1 MGEDLIYTKRQNSL
15 LTESSEV
22 AVLSPR
28 SWHGKRRSP
37 SHFLVFQRISE
48 GQVETFGRDADERD
62 FVGLDGTKPV
72 LVGQS
77 WGGRT
82 GVDRNSTIAHS
93 SSSSTQPRA
102 AEPFTTNPPLLFFV
116 IVITV
121 IIMIT
126 TYCCIST
133 GMVLEV
139 ECMLATYSALGYVP
153 HPLQLFIHIHMYFC
167 P

>member
-28 SWHGKRRSP
+28 SWYGKRRSP
-37 SHFLVFQRISE
+37 SRFLVFQRISE

-62 FVGLDGTKPV
+62 FVGPDSTKPCW
-72 LVGQS
+72 S
-77 WGGRT
+77 DRA
-82 GVDRNSTIAHS
+82 GVEELGWIETQPQP
-93 SSSSTQPRA
+93 STQPRA
-102 AEPFTTNPPLLFFV
+102 AEPFTTNPPLLLFI

-121 IIMIT
+121 IITIT
-126 TYCCIST
+126 IYCCIST
-133 GMVLEV
+133 GMVLEIK
-139 ECMLATYSALGYVP
+139 CMLGTYSALGYVP